1 MKYAVI
7 CFTERGAWVCRRLF
21 HKLKEMGEE
30 CEAVIP
36 KRFLRE
42 EWKKEGLKER
52 EEESLSQWTGKMFA
66 EKRAVIFV
74 SATGIAVRAIA
85 PWIRDKMTDPPV
97 VTVDEG
103 AQFVIPLLSG
113 HVGGANE
120 LARHIADWLEAVPVI
135 TTATD
140 VNGKFAV
147 DLFASAYHMTITDRK
162 EAKNISAAVL
172 EGKQI
177 GVFSDLPIKKLPDGF
192 VMDRWCE
199 ENICITVKDP
209 SFPEKK
215 ASYLRLVPRAVVL
228 GVGCRRGTDPEF
240 MKEKVFAFLKEHGID
255 PTAVKAIASVDVKQ
269 DEPAVLGLKQVFDG
283 ECLHQPCEQRFY
295 TPEQLIQV
303 PGDFKESAFVKK
315 QIGVGNV
322 CERSACAAGGKLLVE
337 KQAGDGITLAAALE
351 WQGELDFS
359 KGFGTTVRG
368 KECLWDRNTQF
379 YILKK
384 I

>member
-1 MKYAVI
+1 MI

-21 HKLKEMGEE
+21 HKLREAGGE
-30 CEAVIP
+30 CEAVVP
-36 KRFLRE
+36 GRFLRE
-42 EWKKEGLKER
+42 EWKKEGMKEPGG
-52 EEESLSQWTGKMFA
+52 EPLSQWTGRMFA
-66 EKRAVIFV
+66 EKRGMIFV
-74 SATGIAVRAIA
+74 SAAGIAVRAIA
-85 PWIRDKMTDPPV
+85 PWVRDKMTDPPV
-97 VTVDEG
+97 VSVDEG

-240 MKEKVFAFLKEHGID
+240 MKEKVFALLKEHGID
-255 PTAVKAIASVDVKQ
+255 PAAVKAIASVDVKQ
-269 DEPAVLGLKQVFDG
+269 DEPAVLGLKQVFCM
-283 ECLHQPCEQRFY
+283 EPYCEQRFY
-295 TPEQLIQV
+295 TPEQLNQV
-303 PGDFKESAFVKK
+303 PGDFKESAFVKR

-322 CERSACAAGGKLLVE
+322 CERAACAQGGRLLVG
-337 KQAGDGITLAAALE
+337 KQAGDGITIAAALE

>member
-1 MKYAVI
+1 MI

-21 HKLKEMGEE
+21 HKLKETGEE
-30 CEAVIP
+30 CEAIIP

-52 EEESLSQWTGKMFA
+52 EEESLSQWTGRMFA

-269 DEPAVLGLKQVFDG
+269 DEPAVLDLKQLFDG

-322 CERSACAAGGKLLVE
+322 CERSACAVGGKLLVE

>member
-1 MKYAVI
+1 MI

-21 HKLKEMGEE
+21 HKLKETGEE

>member
-1 MKYAVI
+1 MI

-21 HKLKEMGEE
+21 HKLKETGEE
-30 CEAVIP
+30 CEAIIP

-52 EEESLSQWTGKMFA
+52 EEEFLSQWTGKMFA
-66 EKRAVIFV
+66 EKRAMIFV

-147 DLFASAYHMTITDRK
+147 DLFASAYHMTIIDRK

-240 MKEKVFAFLKEHGID
+240 MKEKVFALLKEHGID
-255 PTAVKAIASVDVKQ
+255 PAAVKAIASVDVKQ

-295 TPEQLIQV
+295 TPEQLNQV

-368 KECLWDRNTQF
+368 KECLWDRNTHF

>member
-1 MKYAVI
+1 VI

-21 HKLKEMGEE
+21 HKLKETGEE
-30 CEAVIP
+30 CEAIIP

-52 EEESLSQWTGKMFA
+52 EEESLSQWTGRMFA

-269 DEPAVLGLKQVFDG
+269 DEPAVLDLKQLFDG

>member
-1 MKYAVI
+1 MI

-21 HKLKEMGEE
+21 HKLKETGEE
-30 CEAVIP
+30 CEAIIP

-52 EEESLSQWTGKMFA
+52 EEEFLSQWTGKMFA
-66 EKRAVIFV
+66 EKRAMIFV

-147 DLFASAYHMTITDRK
+147 DLFASAYHMTIIDRK
-162 EAKNISAAVL
+162 EAKNISATVL

-240 MKEKVFAFLKEHGID
+240 MKEKVFALLKEHGID
-255 PTAVKAIASVDVKQ
+255 PAAVKAIASVDGKQ

-295 TPEQLIQV
+295 TPEQLNQV

>member
-1 MKYAVI
+1 MI

-21 HKLKEMGEE
+21 HKLKETGEE
-30 CEAVIP
+30 CEAIIP

-52 EEESLSQWTGKMFA
+52 EEEFLSQWTGKMFA
-66 EKRAVIFV
+66 EKRAMIFV

-147 DLFASAYHMTITDRK
+147 DLFASAYHMTIIDRK

-240 MKEKVFAFLKEHGID
+240 MKEKVFALLKEHGID
-255 PTAVKAIASVDVKQ
+255 PAAVKAIASVDVKQ

-295 TPEQLIQV
+295 TPEQLNQV

-368 KECLWDRNTQF
+368 KECLWDRNIQF

>member
-1 MKYAVI
+1 MI

-21 HKLKEMGEE
+21 HKLKETGEE
-30 CEAVIP
+30 CEAIIP

-52 EEESLSQWTGKMFA
+52 EEEFLSQWTGKMFA
-66 EKRAVIFV
+66 EKRAMIFV

-147 DLFASAYHMTITDRK
+147 DLFASAYHMTIIDRK

-240 MKEKVFAFLKEHGID
+240 MKEKVFALLKEHGID
-255 PTAVKAIASVDVKQ
+255 PAAVKAIASVDVKQ

-295 TPEQLIQV
+295 TPEQLNQV

-359 KGFGTTVRG
+359 KGFGTTVWG

>member
-1 MKYAVI
+1 MI

-21 HKLKEMGEE
+21 HKLKETGEE
-30 CEAVIP
+30 CEAIIP

-52 EEESLSQWTGKMFA
+52 EEEFLSQWTGKMFA
-66 EKRAVIFV
+66 EKRAMIFV

-147 DLFASAYHMTITDRK
+147 DLFASAYHMTIIDRK

-240 MKEKVFAFLKEHGID
+240 MKEKVFALLKEHGID
-255 PTAVKAIASVDVKQ
+255 PAAVKAIASVDVKQ

-295 TPEQLIQV
+295 TLEQLNQV

>member
-1 MKYAVI
+1 MI

-21 HKLKEMGEE
+21 HKLKETGEE
-30 CEAVIP
+30 CEAIIP

-52 EEESLSQWTGKMFA
+52 EEEFLSQWTGKMFA
-66 EKRAVIFV
+66 EKRAMIFV

-147 DLFASAYHMTITDRK
+147 DLFASAYHMTIIDQK

-240 MKEKVFAFLKEHGID
+240 MKEKVFALLKEHGID
-255 PTAVKAIASVDVKQ
+255 PAAVKAIASVDVKQ

-295 TPEQLIQV
+295 TPEQLNQV

>member
-1 MKYAVI
+1 MI

-21 HKLKEMGEE
+21 HKLKETGEE
-30 CEAVIP
+30 CEAIIP

-52 EEESLSQWTGKMFA
+52 EEEFLSQWTGKMFA
-66 EKRAVIFV
+66 EKRAMIFV

-147 DLFASAYHMTITDRK
+147 DLFASAYHMTIIDRK

-209 SFPEKK
+209 SFPEKR

-240 MKEKVFAFLKEHGID
+240 MKEKVFALLKEHGID
-255 PTAVKAIASVDVKQ
+255 PAAVKAIASVDVKQ

-295 TPEQLIQV
+295 TPEQLNQV

>member
-1 MKYAVI
+1 MI

-21 HKLKEMGEE
+21 HKLKETGEE
-30 CEAVIP
+30 CEAIIP

-52 EEESLSQWTGKMFA
+52 EEEFLSQWTGKMFA
-66 EKRAVIFV
+66 EKRAMIFV

-147 DLFASAYHMTITDRK
+147 DLFASAYHMTIIDRK

-240 MKEKVFAFLKEHGID
+240 MKEKVFALLKEHGID
-255 PTAVKAIASVDVKQ
+255 PAAVKAIASVDVKQ

-295 TPEQLIQV
+295 TPEQLNQV

-337 KQAGDGITLAAALE
+337 KKAGDGITLAAALE

>member
-1 MKYAVI
+1 MI
-7 CFTERGAWVCRRLF
+7 CFTERSAWVCRRLF
-21 HKLKEMGEE
+21 HKLKETGEE
-30 CEAVIP
+30 CEAIIP

-52 EEESLSQWTGKMFA
+52 EEEFLSQWTGKMFA
-66 EKRAVIFV
+66 EKRAMIFV

-147 DLFASAYHMTITDRK
+147 DLFASAYHMTIIDRK

-240 MKEKVFAFLKEHGID
+240 MKEKVFALLKEHGID
-255 PTAVKAIASVDVKQ
+255 PAAVKAIASVDVKQ

-295 TPEQLIQV
+295 TPEQLNQV

>member
-1 MKYAVI
+1 MI

-21 HKLKEMGEE
+21 HKLKETGEE
-30 CEAVIP
+30 CEAIIP

-52 EEESLSQWTGKMFA
+52 EEEFLSQWTGKMFA
-66 EKRAVIFV
+66 EKRAMIFV

-147 DLFASAYHMTITDRK
+147 DLFASAYHMTIIDRK

-240 MKEKVFAFLKEHGID
+240 MKEKVFALLKEHGIN
-255 PTAVKAIASVDVKQ
+255 PAAVKAIASVDVKQ

-295 TPEQLIQV
+295 TPEQLNQV

>member
-1 MKYAVI
+1 VI

>member
-1 MKYAVI
+1 MI

-240 MKEKVFAFLKEHGID
+240 MKEKVFALLKEHGID
-255 PTAVKAIASVDVKQ
+255 LAAVKAIASVDVKQ
-269 DEPAVLGLKQVFDG
+269 DEPAVLDLKQLFDG

-295 TPEQLIQV
+295 TPEQLNQV

>member
-1 MKYAVI
+1 MI

-21 HKLKEMGEE
+21 HKLKETGEE
-30 CEAVIP
+30 CEAIIP

-52 EEESLSQWTGKMFA
+52 EEEFLSQWTGKMFA

-147 DLFASAYHMTITDRK
+147 DLFASAYHMTIIDRK

-240 MKEKVFAFLKEHGID
+240 MKEKVFALLKEHGID
-255 PTAVKAIASVDVKQ
+255 PAAVKAIASVDVKQ

-295 TPEQLIQV
+295 TPEQLNQV

>member
-1 MKYAVI
+1 MI

-21 HKLKEMGEE
+21 HKLKETGEE
-30 CEAVIP
+30 CEAIIP

-52 EEESLSQWTGKMFA
+52 EEEFLSQWTGKMFA
-66 EKRAVIFV
+66 EKRAMIFV

-147 DLFASAYHMTITDRK
+147 DLFASTYHMTIIDRK

-240 MKEKVFAFLKEHGID
+240 MKEKVFALLKEHGID
-255 PTAVKAIASVDVKQ
+255 PAAVKAIASVDVKQ

-295 TPEQLIQV
+295 TPEQLNQV

>member
-1 MKYAVI
+1 MI

-21 HKLKEMGEE
+21 HKLKETGEE
-30 CEAVIP
+30 CEAIIP

-52 EEESLSQWTGKMFA
+52 EEEFLSQWTGKMFA
-66 EKRAVIFV
+66 EKRAMIFV

-240 MKEKVFAFLKEHGID
+240 MKEKVFALLKEHGID
-255 PTAVKAIASVDVKQ
+255 PAAVKAIASVDVKQ
-269 DEPAVLGLKQVFDG
+269 DEPAVLDLKQLFDG

-295 TPEQLIQV
+295 TPEQLNQV
-303 PGDFKESAFVKK
+303 PGDFKEAAFVKK

>member
-1 MKYAVI
+1 MI

-52 EEESLSQWTGKMFA
+52 EEESLSQWTGRMFA

>member
-1 MKYAVI
+1 
-7 CFTERGAWVCRRLF
+7 
-21 HKLKEMGEE
+21 
-30 CEAVIP
+30 
-36 KRFLRE
+36 
-42 EWKKEGLKER
+42 
-52 EEESLSQWTGKMFA
+52 
-66 EKRAVIFV
+66 
-74 SATGIAVRAIA
+74 
-85 PWIRDKMTDPPV
+85 
-97 VTVDEG
+97 
-103 AQFVIPLLSG
+103 
-113 HVGGANE
+113 
-120 LARHIADWLEAVPVI
+120 
-135 TTATD
+135 
-140 VNGKFAV
+140 
-147 DLFASAYHMTITDRK
+147 
-162 EAKNISAAVL
+162 
-172 EGKQI
+172 
-177 GVFSDLPIKKLPDGF
+177 
-192 VMDRWCE
+192 
-199 ENICITVKDP
+199 
-209 SFPEKK
+209 
-215 ASYLRLVPRAVVL
+215 LRLVPRAVVL

>member
-1 MKYAVI
+1 MI

-21 HKLKEMGEE
+21 HKLKETGEE
-30 CEAVIP
+30 CEAIIP

-52 EEESLSQWTGKMFA
+52 EEEFLSQWTGKMFA

>member
-1 MKYAVI
+1 MI

-52 EEESLSQWTGKMFA
+52 EEEFLSQWTGKMFA
-66 EKRAVIFV
+66 EKRAMIFV

-240 MKEKVFAFLKEHGID
+240 MKEKVFALLKEHGID
-255 PTAVKAIASVDVKQ
+255 PAAVKAIASVDVKQ

-295 TPEQLIQV
+295 TPEQLNQV

>member
-1 MKYAVI
+1 MI

-21 HKLKEMGEE
+21 HKLKETGEE
-30 CEAVIP
+30 CEAIIP

-52 EEESLSQWTGKMFA
+52 EEEFLSQWTGKMFA
-66 EKRAVIFV
+66 EKRAMIFV

-147 DLFASAYHMTITDRK
+147 DLFASAYHMTIIDRK

-240 MKEKVFAFLKEHGID
+240 MEEKVFALLKEHGID
-255 PTAVKAIASVDVKQ
+255 PAAVKAIASVDVKQ

-295 TPEQLIQV
+295 TPEQLNQV

>member
-1 MKYAVI
+1 MI

-21 HKLKEMGEE
+21 HKLKETGEE
-30 CEAVIP
+30 CEAIIP

-52 EEESLSQWTGKMFA
+52 EEEFLSQWTGKMFA
-66 EKRAVIFV
+66 EKRAMIFV

-228 GVGCRRGTDPEF
+228 GVGCRRGADPEF
-240 MKEKVFAFLKEHGID
+240 MKEKVFALLKEHGID
-255 PTAVKAIASVDVKQ
+255 PAAVKAIASVDVKQ
-269 DEPAVLGLKQVFDG
+269 DEPAVLDLKQLFDG

-295 TPEQLIQV
+295 TPEQLNQV

-384 I
+384 S

>member
-1 MKYAVI
+1 MI

-21 HKLKEMGEE
+21 HKLKETGEE
-30 CEAVIP
+30 CEAIIP

>member
-1 MKYAVI
+1 MI

-21 HKLKEMGEE
+21 HKLKETGEE
-30 CEAVIP
+30 CEAIIP

-52 EEESLSQWTGKMFA
+52 EEEFLSQWTGKMFA
-66 EKRAVIFV
+66 EKRAMIFV

-120 LARHIADWLEAVPVI
+120 LARHIADLLEAVPVI

-147 DLFASAYHMTITDRK
+147 DLFASAYHMTIIDRK

-240 MKEKVFAFLKEHGID
+240 MKEKVFALLKEHGID
-255 PTAVKAIASVDVKQ
+255 PAAVKAIASVDVKQ

-295 TPEQLIQV
+295 TPEQLNQV

>member
-1 MKYAVI
+1 MI

-21 HKLKEMGEE
+21 HKLKETGEE
-30 CEAVIP
+30 CEAIIP

-52 EEESLSQWTGKMFA
+52 EEEFLSQWTGKMFA
-66 EKRAVIFV
+66 EKRAMIFV

-147 DLFASAYHMTITDRK
+147 DLFASAYHMTIIDRK

-255 PTAVKAIASVDVKQ
+255 PAAVKAIASVDVKQ

-295 TPEQLIQV
+295 TPEQLNQV

>member
-1 MKYAVI
+1 MI

-21 HKLKEMGEE
+21 HKLKETGEE
-30 CEAVIP
+30 CEAIIP

-52 EEESLSQWTGKMFA
+52 EEEFISQWTGKMFA
-66 EKRAVIFV
+66 EKRAMIFV

-147 DLFASAYHMTITDRK
+147 DLFASAYHMTIIDRK

-240 MKEKVFAFLKEHGID
+240 MKEKVFALLKEHGID
-255 PTAVKAIASVDVKQ
+255 PAAVKAIASVDVKQ

-295 TPEQLIQV
+295 TPEQLNQV

>member
-1 MKYAVI
+1 MI

-337 KQAGDGITLAAALE
+337 KQVGDGITLAAALE

>member
-1 MKYAVI
+1 MI

-21 HKLKEMGEE
+21 HKLKETGEE
-30 CEAVIP
+30 CEAIIP

-52 EEESLSQWTGKMFA
+52 EEEFLSQWTGKMFA
-66 EKRAVIFV
+66 EKRAMIFV

-147 DLFASAYHMTITDRK
+147 DLFASAYHMTIIDRK

-240 MKEKVFAFLKEHGID
+240 MKEKVFALLKEHGIY
-255 PTAVKAIASVDVKQ
+255 PAAVKAIASVDVKQ
-269 DEPAVLGLKQVFDG
+269 DEPAVLDLKQLFDG

-295 TPEQLIQV
+295 TPEQLNQV

>member
-1 MKYAVI
+1 MI

-21 HKLKEMGEE
+21 HKLKETGEE
-30 CEAVIP
+30 CEAIIP

-42 EWKKEGLKER
+42 EWKKEGLKEW

-66 EKRAVIFV
+66 EKRAMIFV

-240 MKEKVFAFLKEHGID
+240 MKEKVFALLKEHGID
-255 PTAVKAIASVDVKQ
+255 PAAVKAIASVDVKQ
-269 DEPAVLGLKQVFDG
+269 DEPAVLDLKQLFDG

-295 TPEQLIQV
+295 TPEQLNQV

>member
-1 MKYAVI
+1 MI

-21 HKLKEMGEE
+21 HKLKETGEE
-30 CEAVIP
+30 CEAIIP

-52 EEESLSQWTGKMFA
+52 EEEFLSQWTGKMFA
-66 EKRAVIFV
+66 EKRAMIFV

-97 VTVDEG
+97 VTLDEG

-295 TPEQLIQV
+295 TPEQLNQV

>member
-1 MKYAVI
+1 MI

-21 HKLKEMGEE
+21 HKLKETGEE
-30 CEAVIP
+30 CEAIIP

-52 EEESLSQWTGKMFA
+52 EEEFLSQWTGKMFA
-66 EKRAVIFV
+66 EKRAMIFV

-209 SFPEKK
+209 SCPEKK

-240 MKEKVFAFLKEHGID
+240 MKEKVFALLKEHGID
-255 PTAVKAIASVDVKQ
+255 PAAVKAIASVDVKQ

-295 TPEQLIQV
+295 TPEQLNQV

>member
-1 MKYAVI
+1 MI

-21 HKLKEMGEE
+21 HKLKETGEE
-30 CEAVIP
+30 CEAIIP

-52 EEESLSQWTGKMFA
+52 EEEFLSQWTGKMFA
-66 EKRAVIFV
+66 EKRAMIFV

-147 DLFASAYHMTITDRK
+147 DLFASAYHMTIIDRK

-177 GVFSDLPIKKLPDGF
+177 GVFSDLPIKKLPDGV

-240 MKEKVFAFLKEHGID
+240 MKEKVFALLKEHGID
-255 PTAVKAIASVDVKQ
+255 PAAVKAIASVDVKQ

-295 TPEQLIQV
+295 TPEQLNQV

>member
-1 MKYAVI
+1 MI

-269 DEPAVLGLKQVFDG
+269 DEPAVLDLKQLFDG

>member
-1 MKYAVI
+1 MI

-21 HKLKEMGEE
+21 HKLKETGEE
-30 CEAVIP
+30 CEAIIP

-52 EEESLSQWTGKMFA
+52 EEEFLSQWTGKMFA
-66 EKRAVIFV
+66 EKRAMIFV

-147 DLFASAYHMTITDRK
+147 DLFASAYHMTIIDRK

-215 ASYLRLVPRAVVL
+215 ASYLRLVPSAVVL

-240 MKEKVFAFLKEHGID
+240 MKEKVFALLKEHGID
-255 PTAVKAIASVDVKQ
+255 PAAVKAIASVDVKQ

-295 TPEQLIQV
+295 TPEQLNQV